1 MVMEQISLSPELRP
15 LGKSDLRVSP
25 LAWGMWRFAGTD
37 VAAAQARCE
46 AALAAG
52 INFFDTADIY
62 GPDNDEAFGASE
74 ALLGKVFAA
83 SPGLRDQVVLA
94 SKGGIRMGVP
104 YDSSPVYLRAAVE
117 ASLTRLG
124 VARIDLW
131 QVHRPDMLAHPAKVA
146 AMLDTLVGEGKI
158 GAVGVSNHTPA
169 QTAALA
175 QYLTAGLAST
185 QPEFSPL
192 ATAPLFDGTID
203 SAMQHGLAVLGWSP
217 LGQGRLGD
225 GDPRPGRRIAPDP
238 RQVRVIA
245 ALDEHGSRFGVGV
258 AATAYAWIMAHPAGI
273 IPIVGSQ
280 NAARIAES
288 TDAFKV
294 RFTRAEW
301 YAILVASLGENLP

>member
-1 MVMEQISLSPELRP
+1 MEQISLSPELRP
-15 LGKSDLRVSP
+15 LGKSELHVSP

-52 INFFDTADIY
+52 VNFFDTADIY
-62 GPDNDEAFGASE
+62 GPDNDEPFGASE
-74 ALLGKVFAA
+74 ALLGRVFAA
-83 SPGLRDQVVLA
+83 SPGLRDKIVLA

-104 YDSSPVYLRAAVE
+104 YDSSPAYLREAVE
-117 ASLTRLG
+117 ASLSRLG
-124 VARIDLW
+124 VERIDLW
-131 QVHRPDMLAHPAKVA
+131 QVHRPDMLAHPADVA
-146 AMLDTLVGEGKI
+146 ATLDALVAEGKI

-169 QTAALA
+169 QTGALA
-175 QYLTAGLAST
+175 RHLKSGLVST

-192 ATAPLFDGTID
+192 VTAPMFDGTLD
-203 SAMQHGLAVLGWSP
+203 GAMEHGLAVLAWSP

-225 GDPRPGRRIAPDP
+225 GDPRPGRRMAPDP
-238 RQVRVIA
+238 RMVRVIS
-245 ALDEHGSRFGVGV
+245 ALHEHGNRFGVSV

-273 IPIVGSQ
+273 IPIIGSQ
-280 NAARIAES
+280 NPARIAES
-288 TDAFKV
+288 ADAFKV

>member
-1 MVMEQISLSPELRP
+1 MEQISLSPERRP
-15 LGKSDLRVSP
+15 LGKSHLRVSP
-25 LAWGMWRFAGTD
+25 MAWGMWRLAGTD

-74 ALLGKVFAA
+74 ALLGQVFAA
-83 SPGLRDQVVLA
+83 SPGLRDSIVLA

-104 YDSSPVYLRAAVE
+104 YDSSPAYLRAAVE
-117 ASLTRLG
+117 ASLTRLR
-124 VARIDLW
+124 VKRIDLW
-131 QVHRPDMLAHPAKVA
+131 QVHRPDMLTHPAAVA
-146 AMLDTLVGEGKI
+146 ATLDALVGEGKI

-169 QTAALA
+169 QTAALSH
-175 QYLTAGLAST
+175 YLTSGLAST

-192 ATAPLFDGTID
+192 ATAPLFDGSLD
-203 SAMQHGLAVLGWSP
+203 AAMQHGVGVLAWSP

-225 GDPRPGRRIAPDP
+225 GDPRPGRHVVDDARTA
-238 RQVRVIA
+238 RVKTM
-245 ALDEHGSRFGVGV
+245 LHDHGTRFGVGV

-280 NAARIAES
+280 NPGRIAES
-288 TDAFKV
+288 ADAFKV
-294 RFTRAEW
+294 RFTRAQW
-301 YAILVASLGENLP
+301 YAILTASLGENLP